1 MIHVKNLN
9 FTYQGNKTPTVR
21 GLCFDVASGEIL
33 GFLGPSGAG
42 KSTVQKILIR
52 LLKGYSG
59 EISVMNKPLSA
70 WDHTYYEHI
79 GVGFELPNHY
89 LKLSAR
95 ENLLFFA
102 SFYRRKTADP
112 MELLAMVGLGPDADK
127 RVEEFSKGM
136 KMRLNF
142 VRALLH
148 DPEILFF
155 DEPTSGLDPLNA
167 RIMKDIIIQQKNRGK
182 TIFLTT
188 HNMHDANE
196 LCDQVAFIS
205 EGEIR
210 TLDTPRQLRLDY
222 GQKIVEIEYR
232 NGSLRKEAFPLE
244 NLAGNGDFQ
253 QVLQNYPLESIHSKE
268 ASLEDIFI
276 QVTGK
281 RLI

>member
-1 MIHVKNLN
+1 MIQVENLQ
-9 FTYQGNKTPTVR
+9 FTYRGNPAPTIKNMS
-21 GLCFDVASGEIL
+21 FDVAPGEIL

-52 LLKGYSG
+52 LLSGHSG
-59 EISVMNKPLSA
+59 EISILGKPLSA
-70 WDHTYYEHI
+70 WDHLFYEHI

-95 ENLLFFA
+95 ENLAFFA

-112 MELLAMVGLGPDADK
+112 MELLSMVGLEPDADK
-127 RVEEFSKGM
+127 RVESFSKGM

-148 DPEILFF
+148 DPEVLFF

-167 RIMKDIIIQQKNRGK
+167 RIMKDIIIHQKSLGK

-188 HNMHDANE
+188 HNMNDANE
-196 LCDQVAFIS
+196 LCDRVAFIS
-205 EGEIR
+205 AGEIR

-222 GQKIVEIEYR
+222 GQRVVEVEYR
-232 NGSLRKEAFPLE
+232 NGTLRKAAFPLE
-244 NLAGNGDFQ
+244 NLAGNAGFQ
-253 QVLQNYPLESIHSKE
+253 EILGKYPLEAIHSKE
-268 ASLEDIFI
+268 ATLDDIFI

-281 RLI
+281 SLL